1 MNDQHYTQ
9 VYVVLWMHNYQMQS
23 SNHFVDS
30 DRAELW
36 GHYKGKEFVTV
47 VPIQIEPSRV
57 VYQDEQEAERY
68 GNNKG

>member
-1 MNDQHYTQ
+1 
-9 VYVVLWMHNYQMQS
+9 MQS

-47 VPIQIEPSRV
+47 VPIQIEPARV
-57 VYQDEQEAERY
+57 VYQDEEEAGRY